1 MSIASV
7 SNQQSNQAANSSTG
21 SDAKS
26 LSNNYTMFLQL
37 LTTQLQNQS
46 PLDPMD
52 ANQFTSQLVQ
62 YSSVEQLIKMNT
74 NLSDVKSSLE
84 ASNLASLVN
93 YVGTN
98 VTVDASTQTM
108 ANGKVSWGLN
118 AEKAATSATITVK
131 DSSGETVFT
140 QSTTLDKGDNTFTWD
155 GKSTGGKVFTS
166 GDYTVSVTAKS
177 ASGTNV
183 KVSTDVTG
191 KVASLE
197 WTDGVPYLVVN
208 GQKYPTSAVTKIAA
222 STN

>member
-7 SNQQSNQAANSSTG
+7 SNQQSSANSSSS
-21 SDAKS
+21 SDSSAKS

-52 ANQFTSQLVQ
+52 ADQFTSQLVQ

-98 VTVDASTQTM
+98 VTVDASTKTM
-108 ANGKVSWGLN
+108 ANGEVSWN
-118 AEKAATSATITVK
+118 IDAAKSASNATITVK
-131 DSSGETVFT
+131 DSAGNTVFT
-140 QSTTLDKGDNTFTWD
+140 KKTTLEAGDNAFTWD
-155 GKSTGGKVFTS
+155 GKGTDGQTYTS
-166 GDYTVSVTAKS
+166 GSYTVSVSART
-177 ASGTNV
+177 ASGTSV
-183 KVSTDVTG
+183 KASTDITG
-191 KVASLE
+191 KVDSLE
-197 WTDGVPYLVVN
+197 WTDGTPYLVI
-208 GQKYPTSAVTKIAA
+208 GGTRYLTSSVTKI
-222 STN
+222 SSVN